1 MPHRGAM
8 NTPGIKKLYYS
19 VSEVCHLT
27 SLKPYVLRH
36 WENEFPE
43 LRPTKNRMGN
53 RVYRL
58 NDIKLIL
65 ILKKL
70 LYIDKYTFEGA
81 RQQLKFMKRRG
92 ENKSQLSFEA
102 LLKEDMVF
110 ELAKELR
117 GLLLL
122 LKNSNHK

>member
-1 MPHRGAM
+1 MQHRAAM

-43 LRPTKNRMGN
+43 LRPTKNRAGN

-58 NDIKLIL
+58 SDIKLIL
-65 ILKKL
+65 VLKKL

-81 RQQLKFMKRRG
+81 RQQLKLMKRRG
-92 ENKSQLSFEA
+92 ENKSQLSFET
-102 LLKEDMVF
+102 LLKEDAVY
-110 ELAKELR
+110 ELGKELR
-117 GLLLL
+117 SLLLL
-122 LKNSNHK
+122 LNHSSS

>member
-1 MPHRGAM
+1 M
-8 NTPGIKKLYYS
+8 NEPGIKKLYYS

-27 SLKPYVLRH
+27 SLKPYMLRH

-43 LRPTKNRMGN
+43 LKPTKNRAGS

-58 NDIKLIL
+58 NDIRLIL
-65 ILKKL
+65 LLKKL
-70 LYIDKYTFEGA
+70 LFIDKYTFEGA
-81 RQQLKFMKRRG
+81 RQQLKLMKRRG
-92 ENKSQLSFEA
+92 DNKAQMSLDS

-117 GLLLL
+117 SLLVLL
-122 LKNSNHK
+122 GDDNHH